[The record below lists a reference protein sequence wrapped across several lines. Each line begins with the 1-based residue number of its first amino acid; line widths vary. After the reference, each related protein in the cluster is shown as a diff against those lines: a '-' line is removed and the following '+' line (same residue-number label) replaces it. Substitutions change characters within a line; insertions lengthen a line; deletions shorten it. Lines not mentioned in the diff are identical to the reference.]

1 VAARAHQRLLKG
13 ETFINR
19 VEQNL
24 PGEYSNLQRA
34 EHKSRREVVLD
45 VMKDGLP
52 RSPMEI
58 QRLVNVTKLDSLLCQ
73 MWQSGD
79 LLASKIVNAYTLEQ
93 KRGRYKWTPRR
104 MRFYVIAK
112 TSNLETILNV
122 CYSRWNKWLRK
133 NEVVKD
139 KLLFKPYSKNDIS
152 QKENV
157 CSKIVNELQA
167 SDVALFSEEI
177 ASRTKIARDKV
188 ANALHYLKI
197 NGVVTAKGWFN
208 PDLGRETHFDKGY
221 LWFARIEQ
229 YGNRLKKH
237 DLLTGRAQKI
247 YEIIKSNSEF
257 EKRFTPKT
265 ELFGGSEGSRNENV
279 MKYLRSIYKDT
290 IDKEIAGETYYYID
304 GVLTEEEIQSQVE
317 YWQRFKSSKSS
328 VYSLLGRAYE
338 HFFEYAIQV
347 MWNNH
352 DLKVQNMNWR
362 FQISRKDRRPKL
374 NCRFSRLTNPRKL
387 AEFDRIME
395 FDLAPFSSSVPT
407 RITLIFESRYQQ
419 VLTYED
425 WDRFL
430 QKIADTREYGSVILL
445 RTEQGYPVK
454 VMVPKVNVIPVM
466 VVQHAGKNEKG
477 QSFAQ
482 YVHSQGGLVLFA
494 SEFEK
499 YLRKKTGKSFT
510 FKSLFKRWFNTEA
523 RQKEF
528 AEHLLAFF
536 GLDNK
541 Q

>member
-1 VAARAHQRLLKG
+1 MQCGQR
-13 ETFINR
+13 
-19 VEQNL
+19 
-24 PGEYSNLQRA
+24 
-34 EHKSRREVVLD
+34 KSRREILLD
-45 VMKDGLP
+45 IMRDGLP

-58 QRLVNVTKLDSLLCQ
+58 QKLVNVTKLDSLLCQ

-104 MRFYVIAK
+104 MRFYVIAQS
-112 TSNLETILNV
+112 SNLETILDV
-122 CYSRWNKWLRK
+122 HYPRWKKWLRK

-139 KLLFKPYSKNDIS
+139 RLLFKPYSKNDIK

-157 CSKIVNELQA
+157 HSKIFDELQA

-177 ASRTKIARDKV
+177 AIRTKIAKEKV

-197 NGVVTAKGWFN
+197 KGDVTSKGWFN
-208 PDLGRETHFDKGY
+208 PDSGRDTRFDRGY
-221 LWFARIEQ
+221 LWFTRIEQ
-229 YGNRLKKH
+229 YGNRLNKH

-247 YEIIKSNSEF
+247 YEIIKSNAEF

-265 ELFGGSEGSRNENV
+265 ELFGGSEGSRNENI
-279 MKYLRSIYKDT
+279 MKYLCSVYKN
-290 IDKEIAGETYYYID
+290 ILDKEVGGETCYYIQ
-304 GVLTEEEIQSQVE
+304 GALTEEEIQSQVE

-328 VYSLLGRAYE
+328 IYSLLGRAYE
-338 HFFEYAIQV
+338 HFFEFAIQV

-362 FQISRKDRRPKL
+362 FQISRKDKRPKL
-374 NCRFSRLTNPRKL
+374 NCRFPRLTNPRKL
-387 AEFDRIME
+387 AEFDRILE
-395 FDLAPFSSSVPT
+395 LDLAPFSDNVPT

-430 QKIADTREYGSVILL
+430 QKIADTREYGSVMLL

-454 VMVPKVNVIPVM
+454 VMAPKANVIPVM

-499 YLRKKTGKSFT
+499 YLRKKTGKAFT

-528 AEHLLAFF
+528 AEHILTFF